1 MPACVRTSVADDNVQ
16 RGGGVWGG
24 EWGDVSCLSDAV
36 YLMISFREFYLS
48 HVYIIP
54 VNLCLLGIR
63 IRLCRL

>member
-1 MPACVRTSVADDNVQ
+1 MITFKERVGC
-16 RGGGVWGG
+16 G
-24 EWGDVSCLSDAV
+24 EGSGGDVSCLSDAV